1 MTLDRILSQAE
12 GQLLLDERRTLAEVD
27 RALAVSEASAEDTAI
42 LAESIRQ
49 LDELFLLV
57 VVGEFNSGKSAFIN
71 ALLGDRILA
80 EGVTPTTSKIHLIRY
95 GDTADREAVGPV
107 EESITV
113 PVDLLRDLSIVDTPG
128 TNALDRRHEAITE
141 EFVPRSDLVVFVTSV
156 DRPFSESERAFLE
169 RIRGWGKKVVVVV
182 NKIDIVRTSD
192 DVAEIEAYVRD
203 HGRRLL
209 DTDPPMFLISASR
222 ALEARLSGDEEL
234 LAASRL
240 PEVEGFLRDSL
251 DETGRVQLKLGNP
264 LGVAARLLEKY
275 QRAAGEQLEVLTEDL
290 QTLEDIEQQL
300 AVYAEDVNREFDL
313 RLAEIDNLLHL
324 MEKRGLDFFDDRI
337 RLKRVPELLRKEQL
351 RADFEREVVGD
362 TPRQIEEKVESI
374 IDWLVA
380 SDLKQWQG
388 VVQRVSR
395 RQGEYEHRIVGDV
408 GVGFDADRA
417 GMLATVGGAAREGLK
432 RYDRS
437 VEARRVAEEVQRAV
451 ANTALVEV
459 GAVGLGATIALA
471 IGGSTADLTG
481 LLAAGT
487 VAALGLFI
495 LPHRRRSAKRE
506 LRSKVAAMRSQ
517 LMDALEKGLG
527 GEAEQSRRRILDTIA
542 PYARFVRSERGRL
555 EQRRQRLVDLVGEVE
570 QLRARVE
577 ALTAN

>member
-1 MTLDRILSQAE
+1 MTLDRILSQSE
-12 GQLLLDERRTLAEVD
+12 SQLLRDERRLLAEVE
-27 RALAVSEASAEDTAI
+27 RALADADASADHAAT
-42 LAESIRQ
+42 LADSIRQ

-71 ALLGDRILA
+71 ALLGQRILE

-95 GDTADREAVGPV
+95 GEPAGREPVGAV

-113 PVDLLRDLSIVDTPG
+113 PAELLRDLTIVDTPG

-141 EFVPRSDLVVFVTSV
+141 EFVPRSDLVVFVTSA

-169 RIRGWGKKVVVVV
+169 RIRSWGKKVVVVV
-182 NKIDIVRTSD
+182 NKIDIVRSAD
-192 DVAEIEAYVRD
+192 DVAEIESYIRE

-209 DTDPPMFLISASR
+209 DTEPPVFLVSASR
-222 ALEARLSGDEEL
+222 ALEARQGGDREL
-234 LAASRL
+234 LEESRL
-240 PEVEGFLRDSL
+240 PDVEVFLHGTL
-251 DETGRVQLKLGNP
+251 DDTSRVQLKLANP
-264 LGVAARLLEKY
+264 LGVAARLLERY
-275 QRAAGEQLEVLTEDL
+275 RRAAEEQREVLAEDL
-290 QTLEDIEQQL
+290 RTLDDIERQL
-300 AVYAEDVNREFDL
+300 AAYAGDVDREFEL

-324 MEKRGLDFFDDRI
+324 MEKRGHDFFDDRI

-362 TPRQIEEKVESI
+362 TPREIEGKVESI

-395 RQGEYEHRIVGDV
+395 RQAEHEHRIVGEV
-408 GVGFDADRA
+408 GAGFDANRA

-437 VEARRVAEEVQRAV
+437 AEARRVADEVQRAV

-471 IGGSTADLTG
+471 IGGSTADVTG

-517 LMDALEKGLG
+517 LMDALHKGLG
-527 GEAEQSRRRILDTIA
+527 GEADRSRRRILDTIA
-542 PYARFVRSERGRL
+542 PYARFVRSERDSL
-555 EQRRQRLVDLVGEVE
+555 EERRQRLLELEGRVDG
-570 QLRARVE
+570 LRARVE
-577 ALTAN
+577 SLPGG

>member
-1 MTLDRILSQAE
+1 MSLDRILSPAE
-12 GQLLLDERRTLAEVD
+12 SQLLLDERRLLADVD
-27 RALAVSEASAEDTAI
+27 RALAAGDASAEDAAT
-42 LAESIRQ
+42 LAESVRQ

-57 VVGEFNSGKSAFIN
+57 VVGEFNSGKSALIN
-71 ALLGDRILA
+71 ALLGARILE
-80 EGVTPTTSKIHLIRY
+80 EGVTTTTSKIHLIRY
-95 GDTADREAVGPV
+95 GDTAGRETIGAV
-107 EESITV
+107 EESISI
-113 PVDLLRDLSIVDTPG
+113 PAELLRDLTIVDTPG

-141 EFVPRSDLVVFVTSV
+141 EFVPRSDLVVFVTSA

-182 NKIDIVRTSD
+182 NKIDIVRNPA
-192 DVAEIEAYVRD
+192 DVAEIEGYIRE

-209 DTDPPMFLISASR
+209 ETDPPVFLISASR
-222 ALEARLSGDEEL
+222 ALDARESDDREL
-234 LAASRL
+234 LATSRL
-240 PEVEGFLRDSL
+240 PEVERFLHDSL
-251 DETGRVQLKLGNP
+251 DETGRVQLKLANP
-264 LGVAARLLEKY
+264 LGVAARLLGKY
-275 QRAAGEQLEVLTEDL
+275 ERAAGEQLEVLAEDL
-290 QTLEDIEQQL
+290 RTLTDIERQL
-300 AVYAEDVNREFDL
+300 AAYADDVDREFDL
-313 RLAEIDNLLHL
+313 RLADIDNMLHL
-324 MEKRGLDFFDDRI
+324 LEKRGLDFFDDRV

-351 RADFEREVVGD
+351 RADFGREVVAD
-362 TPRQIEEKVESI
+362 TPQKIEQKVESV

-395 RQGEYEHRIVGDV
+395 RQVAHEHRIVGEV
-408 GVGFDADRA
+408 GAGFEADRA

-432 RYDRS
+432 QYDRR
-437 VEARRVAEEVQRAV
+437 VEAQRVAEEVQRAV
-451 ANTALVEV
+451 ASTALVEA

-506 LRSKVAAMRSQ
+506 LRGKVAAMRSQ
-517 LMDALEKGLG
+517 LMNALEEGLG
-527 GEAEQSRRRILDTIA
+527 GEAERSRRRILDTIS
-542 PYARFVRSERGRL
+542 PYARFVRSEQGRL
-555 EQRRQRLVDLVGEVE
+555 EERRRRLVELRAEVE

-577 ALTAN
+577 SLGDH